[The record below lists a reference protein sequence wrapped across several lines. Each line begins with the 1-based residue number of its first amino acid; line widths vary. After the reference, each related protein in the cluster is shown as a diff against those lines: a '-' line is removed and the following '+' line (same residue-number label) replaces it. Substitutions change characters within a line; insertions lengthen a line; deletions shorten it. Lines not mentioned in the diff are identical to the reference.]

1 MIDKEETVASSGMER
16 GRNAPSPAP
25 TERRIVRIAL
35 DAMGGDFAPAAIVE
49 GAIQAAAEFDDI
61 RIILVGVE
69 DVVREE
75 MARHEKIPDS
85 ISVVHSDEVIAMDE
99 QPAAALRRKKNSSVH
114 VGIKMVRD
122 GQADAF
128 ISAGNTG
135 AVMAVATVVLRTME
149 LIDRPA
155 IAATMPSQRG
165 YMILLDAGA
174 NVVCKPENLFQFG
187 IMGAIFAE
195 HSLDKARPTVG
206 LLSIGEED
214 VKGNPTT
221 REAFD
226 LFSRSSLN
234 FIGNIEA
241 KLFYRGIVDVVVCD
255 GFTGNIALKISESV
269 AEMISVF
276 LKQMFSATLATK
288 IAYFLMKPH
297 LAGFRKK
304 VDHQEVGGA
313 PLLGINGP
321 VFISHGSS
329 SPKSVK
335 SAVIRARKFVHE
347 KVIDHI
353 KENLAA
359 NKDILAR
366 KEAREEGIWSQLTR
380 KIGFGHAGEEKKD
393 ES

>member
-1 MIDKEETVASSGMER
+1 
-16 GRNAPSPAP
+16 
-25 TERRIVRIAL
+25 
-35 DAMGGDFAPAAIVE
+35 PAAIVD
-49 GAIQAAAEFDDI
+49 GAIETVAEYADV

-69 DVVREE
+69 DVVQKEL
-75 MARHEKIPDS
+75 ARHDNVPDS
-85 ISVVHSDEVIAMDE
+85 ISVANADEVIAMDE
-99 QPAAALRRKKNSSVH
+99 QPAVALRRKKNSSVH

-122 GQADAF
+122 GKADAF

-135 AVMAVATVVLRTME
+135 AVMTVATVLLRTIE

-155 IAATMPSQRG
+155 IAATMPSQQG

-174 NVVCKPENLFQFG
+174 NVMCKPENLFQFG

-195 HSLDKARPTVG
+195 HSLDKPRPTVG

-221 REAFD
+221 KEAFD

-269 AEMISVF
+269 AEMMGAF
-276 LKQMFSATLATK
+276 LKQMFSANVVTK
-288 IAYFLMKPH
+288 MAYFLMKPH
-297 LAGFRKK
+297 LAAFKKK

-313 PLLGINGP
+313 PLLGVNGP
-321 VFISHGSS
+321 VFICHGSS
-329 SPKSVK
+329 SPKSIK
-335 SAVIRARKFVHE
+335 SAVIRARKFVRE

-353 KENLAA
+353 KENLTE
-359 NKDILAR
+359 NMDILAH
-366 KEAREEGIWSQLTR
+366 KEGKDEGIWTQITR
-380 KIGFGHAGEEKKD
+380 KIGFGQPGEEEKD
-393 ES
+393 EK

>member
-1 MIDKEETVASSGMER
+1 MTAEEGTA
-16 GRNAPSPAP
+16 APEDDRRPQEPALSQDESPF
-25 TERRIVRIAL
+25 VRIAL
-35 DAMGGDFAPAAIVE
+35 DAMGGDFAPAAIVD
-49 GAIQAAAEFDDI
+49 GAMEAAAEHSDI

-69 DVVREE
+69 DVVKTEL
-75 MARHEKIPDS
+75 ARHDNVPDS
-85 ISVVHSDEVIAMDE
+85 ISVVHADEVIAMDE

-122 GQADAF
+122 GEADAF

-135 AVMAVATVVLRTME
+135 AVMTVATVLLRTIE

-187 IMGAIFAE
+187 IMGSIFAE
-195 HSLDKARPTVG
+195 HSLDKPRPTVG

-221 REAFD
+221 KEAFD
-226 LFSRSSLN
+226 FFSRSSLN

-269 AEMISVF
+269 AEMIGVF
-276 LKQMFSATLATK
+276 LKQMFSANLATK
-288 IAYFLMKPH
+288 IAYFLMKSH
-297 LAGFRKK
+297 LAAFKKK

-313 PLLGINGP
+313 PLLGVNGP
-321 VFISHGSS
+321 VFICHGSS
-329 SPKSVK
+329 SPKSIK
-335 SAVIRARKFVHE
+335 SAVIRARKFVRE

-353 KENLAA
+353 KENLAE
-359 NKDILAR
+359 NKDILAH
-366 KEAREEGIWSQLTR
+366 KEGKDEGIWTQITR
-380 KIGFGHAGEEKKD
+380 KIGFGHQQEEKKD
-393 ES
+393 E